1 MLHVPSMEGLELGS
15 EARMPFGACRPVT
28 MHLAAGDTK
37 TRLLNEPSIA
47 RLCMRLLIA
56 SWPNRSIVPLVSR
69 RAVLAGRGAD
79 CLALLRRLSAV
90 LFVSRHND
98 AAEEPVALTADKR
111 AAAWTSARCTCQ
123 ARAGPTNTSS
133 LTTRKSSNV

>member
-1 MLHVPSMEGLELGS
+1 MHADS
-15 EARMPFGACRPVT
+15 VT
-28 MHLAAGDTK
+28 MCLAAGDTK
-37 TRLLNEPSIA
+37 TRLLDEPSIA
-47 RLCMRLLIA
+47 RLCMR
-56 SWPNRSIVPLVSR
+56 
-69 RAVLAGRGAD
+69 AVADGELAESMHCALPFAFGALLAGRDAD